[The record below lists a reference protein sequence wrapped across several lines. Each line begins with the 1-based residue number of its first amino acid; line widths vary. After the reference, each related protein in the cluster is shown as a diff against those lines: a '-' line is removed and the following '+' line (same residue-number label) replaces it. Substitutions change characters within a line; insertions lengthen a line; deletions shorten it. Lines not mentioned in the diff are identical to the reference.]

1 MAAEG
6 ARNKTNEGKK
16 LEPMNFVTP
25 AGFRDV
31 LTEEAQQ
38 RERIVRAVQ
47 ERFAARGYAPIE
59 TPTLEVMD
67 VMRAG
72 GRLPGSAF
80 RFFDSRGDLLAMR
93 PDVTLQVARMVATR
107 LAGQEGP
114 FRFRYM
120 QRVFREAEVEMQAKA
135 RELTQMGIECI
146 GEEGP
151 EADAEVVGLLAE
163 ALDVAGARGYT
174 LALATVGVLR
184 ALLDASG
191 APAWWKERVLDA
203 YHASNFVELDR
214 LTAPEGALQADAM
227 DAARDERAAVPPV
240 FAAAIRALPRIR
252 GGREAI
258 DEVRA
263 LVAPLGCEDGL
274 DAFAR
279 TFDLL
284 AEAGLGQCILVDFSV
299 MSSFDYYTGIVFE
312 AYAPGLGTPL
322 GSGGRYDN
330 MIAAYGTSRPAAGFA
345 FFLEQAMAASAVPA
359 ACQPSR
365 TEVPCCQS
373 ERTEAPCCHPE
384 RAERVEGSS
393 ATRDPSTAAP
403 AGASAH
409 DDNRGASPSGAS
421 VQDADPRPLR
431 IAVPKGSL
439 NGDAIAA
446 LAAAG
451 LDVSGL
457 ADPGRQLI
465 IKNPGVEYVIVRP
478 TDAPA
483 FVALGAADCGICGKD
498 SLLEADPDVV
508 ELVDLGFGA
517 CRFVVAEPAAAAGAA
532 DERYRELGSIRVATK
547 YPGITQAHYARKG
560 MQVEIVKLH
569 GNIELAPL
577 TGMAERIVDITATG
591 TTLRENDLVVVEEV
605 LSSTARFF
613 ANACAFR
620 TDARIV
626 QLTQALA
633 RASEASQAQDGP
645 APQAQASKDKE

>member
-1 MAAEG
+1 
-6 ARNKTNEGKK
+6 
-16 LEPMNFVTP
+16 MNYVTP

-31 LTEEAQQ
+31 LTDEAQQ
-38 RERIVRAVQ
+38 RERITRAVQ
-47 ERFAARGYAPIE
+47 ERFAARGYLPIE

-72 GRLPGSAF
+72 GRLAGSPF
-80 RFFDSRGDLLAMR
+80 RFFDARGDLLAMR
-93 PDVTLQVARMVATR
+93 PDVTLQVARMTATR
-107 LAGQEGP
+107 LAGQPGP
-114 FRFRYM
+114 FRFRYL
-120 QRVFREAEVEMQAKA
+120 QRVFREAEAEMQAKA

-184 ALLDASG
+184 ALLEASG
-191 APAWWKERVLDA
+191 APAWWKEQVFDA

-214 LTAPEGALQADAM
+214 LTAPAGAGPAPDAEPG
-227 DAARDERAAVPPV
+227 ARASVPPV

-252 GGREAI
+252 GGRAAI

-279 TFDLL
+279 TYDLL
-284 AEAGLGQCILVDFSV
+284 EEAGLGERILVDFSV
-299 MSSFDYYTGIVFE
+299 MSSFDYYTGLVFE

-330 MIAAYGTSRPAAGFA
+330 MIAAYGESRPAAGFA
-345 FFLEQAMAASAVPA
+345 FFLEQAMAAAATVPAGCENAPSVPA
-359 ACQPSR
+359 APN
-365 TEVPCCQS
+365 PC
-373 ERTEAPCCHPE
+373 
-384 RAERVEGSS
+384 
-393 ATRDPSTAAP
+393 
-403 AGASAH
+403 
-409 DDNRGASPSGAS
+409 
-421 VQDADPRPLR
+421 PLR

-439 NGDAIAA
+439 NGDTIAA

-451 LDVSGL
+451 LDVAGL
-457 ADPGRQLI
+457 ANPGRQLI

-478 TDAPA
+478 TDAPT

-498 SLLEADPDVV
+498 SLLEADSDVV
-508 ELVDLGFGA
+508 ELVDLAFGA

-547 YPGITQAHYARKG
+547 YPGITAAHFARQG
-560 MQVEIVKLH
+560 REVEIVKLH

-577 TGMAERIVDITATG
+577 TGMAESIVDITATG
-591 TTLRENDLVVVEEV
+591 TTLAENDLVVVEEV

-620 TDARIV
+620 TDERIV

-633 RASEASQAQDGP
+633 QAVQA
-645 APQAQASKDKE
+645 APQAQDDPAPQVPTKQG

>member
-1 MAAEG
+1 
-6 ARNKTNEGKK
+6 
-16 LEPMNFVTP
+16 MNYVTP

-31 LTEEAQQ
+31 LTDEAQQ
-38 RERIVRAVQ
+38 RERITRAVQ
-47 ERFAARGYAPIE
+47 ERFAARGYLPIE

-72 GRLPGSAF
+72 GRLAGSPF
-80 RFFDSRGDLLAMR
+80 RFFDARGDLLAMR
-93 PDVTLQVARMVATR
+93 PDVTLQVARMTATR
-107 LAGQEGP
+107 LAGQPGP
-114 FRFRYM
+114 FRFRYL
-120 QRVFREAEVEMQAKA
+120 QRVFREAEAEMQAKA

-184 ALLDASG
+184 ALLEASG
-191 APAWWKERVLDA
+191 APAWWKEQVLDA

-214 LTAPEGALQADAM
+214 LTAPAGAGPAPDAEPG
-227 DAARDERAAVPPV
+227 ARASVPPV

-252 GGREAI
+252 GGRAAI

-279 TFDLL
+279 TYDLL
-284 AEAGLGQCILVDFSV
+284 EEAGLGERILVDFSV
-299 MSSFDYYTGIVFE
+299 MSSFDYYTGLVFE

-330 MIAAYGTSRPAAGFA
+330 MIAAYGESRPAAGFA
-345 FFLEQAMAASAVPA
+345 FFLEQAMAAAATVPVGCENAPSVPA
-359 ACQPSR
+359 APN
-365 TEVPCCQS
+365 PC
-373 ERTEAPCCHPE
+373 
-384 RAERVEGSS
+384 
-393 ATRDPSTAAP
+393 
-403 AGASAH
+403 
-409 DDNRGASPSGAS
+409 
-421 VQDADPRPLR
+421 PLR

-439 NGDAIAA
+439 NGDTIAA

-451 LDVSGL
+451 LDVAGL
-457 ADPGRQLI
+457 ANPGRQLI

-478 TDAPA
+478 TDAPT

-498 SLLEADPDVV
+498 SLLEADSDVV
-508 ELVDLGFGA
+508 ELVDLAFGA

-547 YPGITQAHYARKG
+547 YPGITAAHFARQG
-560 MQVEIVKLH
+560 REVEIVKLH

-591 TTLRENDLVVVEEV
+591 TTLAENDLVVVEEV

-620 TDARIV
+620 TDERIV
-626 QLTQALA
+626 QLAQALA
-633 RASEASQAQDGP
+633 QAVQAAPQAQDGP
-645 APQAQASKDKE
+645 APQAPAKQG